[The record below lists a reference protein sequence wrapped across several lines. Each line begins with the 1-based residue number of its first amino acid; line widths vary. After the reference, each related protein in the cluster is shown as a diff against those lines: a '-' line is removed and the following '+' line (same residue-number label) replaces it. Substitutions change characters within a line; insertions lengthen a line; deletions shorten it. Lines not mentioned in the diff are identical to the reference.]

1 MMQISFTYYDSTINC
16 EAWYG
21 VCVCVFMLVSDFH
34 NVCFP
39 MSVGDFNNHFSN
51 P

>member
-1 MMQISFTYYDSTINC
+1 MMQISITYYDSTINC

-21 VCVCVFMLVSDFH
+21 VCVFMLVSDFH
-34 NVCFP
+34 NMCFP

>member
-21 VCVCVFMLVSDFH
+21 VCVCVCVYA
-34 NVCFP
+34 
-39 MSVGDFNNHFSN
+39 GE
-51 P
+51 